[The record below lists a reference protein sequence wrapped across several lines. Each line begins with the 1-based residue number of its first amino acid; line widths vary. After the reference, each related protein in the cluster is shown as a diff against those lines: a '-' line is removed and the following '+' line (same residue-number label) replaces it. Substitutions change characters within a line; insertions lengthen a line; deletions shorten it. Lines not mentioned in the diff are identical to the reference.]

1 MPAVMMTA
9 PVSRDKRLSRKTGK
23 EDLVRWGGG
32 ETGRGP
38 VELGKPAGSR
48 HPGRLRGLVDMKSYR
63 EAGPRFLQVH
73 PTLILSLGTRAR
85 GWSFSSDVATSELQ
99 SLMRIPFAV
108 FRMYITINTMTSH

>member
-73 PTLILSLGTRAR
+73 PTLRLSSGTRAR
-85 GWSFSSDVATSELQ
+85 GWSFCVKAAVAGSRCLV
-99 SLMRIPFAV
+99 S
-108 FRMYITINTMTSH
+108 